1 MLETTIKT
9 RMQAGE
15 AVVGVLATQADAA
28 LAETVALLGFDFFML
43 DAEHGPTGPRDA
55 EAVVLA
61 CERRG
66 ITSLARVGTKDEK
79 TLLQYLDAGL
89 GGVMMP
95 GMVSRDQV
103 RQLVDAVKYPPLGA
117 RGLGPVRAAD
127 FMLGGR
133 SQADYVAFAN
143 AQTLVLPQIEDA
155 ACLDCLDEMLAVEGV
170 DGFVVGPRDLAM
182 SMGFTDGPGHPEVQD
197 AIERIYDAVLE
208 SGKVLGTVAG
218 SGDQA
223 RQLVERGVRFVL
235 TSLTALLK
243 PSSKAFLSGM
253 RAEAAS
259 A

>member
-9 RMQAGE
+9 RMQRGE

-28 LAETVALLGFDFFML
+28 LAETVGLLGFDFFML

-89 GGVMMP
+89 QGVMMP
-95 GMVSRDQV
+95 GITGPEEV
-103 RQLVDAVKYPPLGA
+103 RQLVEAVKYPPLGR

-127 FMLGGR
+127 FMLGER
-133 SQADYVAFAN
+133 SQAEYVAFAN

-155 ACLDCLDEMLAVEGV
+155 ACLDRLDEMLAVEGV
-170 DGFVVGPRDLAM
+170 DGFVVGPRDFAL
-182 SMGFTDGPGHPEVQD
+182 SMGFTDGPNHPEVQD
-197 AIERIYDAVLE
+197 AIEQVYNAVLDA
-208 SGKVLGTVAG
+208 GKILGTVAG
-218 SGDQA
+218 TGDGA

-243 PSSKAFLSGM
+243 PSSKAFLDGM
-253 RAEAAS
+253 RGDAPS
-259 A
+259 